1 MKKLVLQLTAMGLIK
16 MVLVG
21 IELRLIILTNRFDI
35 LIDKITI
42 NMFLRVIE

>member
-16 MVLVG
+16 IVLVG

>member
-21 IELRLIILTNRFDI
+21 IELKLIILTNRFDI
-35 LIDKITI
+35 LIEKITI